1 MKKILVLLFVLSFN
15 NQVFSAGGDSGGSSS
30 SSSTTSSSSNNQS
43 GTGCFRGADES
54 GNTGSDSSK
63 GGYSCYVATALSE
76 KGYWSYTQKIKLIK
90 WCMEAK
96 PEGKLDTVLW
106 RNGYCIFGK
115 NIIAPKVDNKVIQ
128 WLSNGFYHA
137 TINNKKTLQAIL
149 GKLFFIIPS
158 YTIGIWKALRGS
170 LVDIERT

>member
-1 MKKILVLLFVLSFN
+1 
-15 NQVFSAGGDSGGSSS
+15 
-30 SSSTTSSSSNNQS
+30 
-43 GTGCFRGADES
+43 
-54 GNTGSDSSK
+54 
-63 GGYSCYVATALSE
+63 
-76 KGYWSYTQKIKLIK
+76 
-90 WCMEAK
+90 MEAK

-115 NIIAPKVDNKVIQ
+115 NIIAPKVDNKIIQ
-128 WLSNGFYHA
+128 WLSNGFYYA

-158 YTIGIWKALRGS
+158 YTIGVWKALQGS